1 MYWVGVVNLVIIG
14 MFRLIDIKRKD
25 RNLITSRTLQV
36 VLGRVAKICS
46 VRMTLESF
54 RKVKRLVPVFDTTYF
69 NALLRTLC
77 QEKSMSDARNTYHL
91 LKKRFRPNLQTLNV
105 LLSGCDLLC

>member
-1 MYWVGVVNLVIIG
+1 
-14 MFRLIDIKRKD
+14 
-25 RNLITSRTLQV
+25 
-36 VLGRVAKICS
+36 
-46 VRMTLESF
+46 
-54 RKVKRLVPVFDTTYF
+54 VFDTYF

-91 LKKRFRPNLQTLNV
+91 LKKGFRPNLQAFNV